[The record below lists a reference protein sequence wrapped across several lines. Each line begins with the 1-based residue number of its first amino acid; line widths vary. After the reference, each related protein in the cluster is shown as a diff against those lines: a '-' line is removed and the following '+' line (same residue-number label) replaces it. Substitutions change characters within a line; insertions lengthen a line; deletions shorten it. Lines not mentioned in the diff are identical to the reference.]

1 MDKEVKEFLDEMLEI
16 TNDIEYVFEKR
27 FGLTFVFRRDI
38 TFIRDK
44 ITSAEIIPI
53 GIIYEENDQYY
64 FAPYMTRTRLRQLLK
79 NLLKKKL
86 FRKRY
91 VFTSNNNFNNQRT

>member
-64 FAPYMTRTRLRQLLK
+64 FAPLYDK
-79 NLLKKKL
+79 NEIEAIVKEFVEKEII
-86 FRKRY
+86 
-91 VFTSNNNFNNQRT
+91 

>member
-16 TNDIEYVFEKR
+16 TEDIEYVFEKR

-38 TFIRDK
+38 TFIRDE

-64 FAPYMTRTRLRQLLK
+64 FAPLYDK
-79 NLLKKKL
+79 DEIEVIVKEFVEKEII
-86 FRKRY
+86 
-91 VFTSNNNFNNQRT
+91 

>member
-1 MDKEVKEFLDEMLEI
+1 MDKKVKEFLDEMLEI

-64 FAPYMTRTRLRQLLK
+64 FAPLYDK
-79 NLLKKKL
+79 DEIEAIVKEFVEKEII
-86 FRKRY
+86 
-91 VFTSNNNFNNQRT
+91 

>member
-64 FAPYMTRTRLRQLLK
+64 FAPLYDK
-79 NLLKKKL
+79 DEIEAIVKEFVEKEII
-86 FRKRY
+86 
-91 VFTSNNNFNNQRT
+91 

>member
-16 TNDIEYVFEKR
+16 TEDIEYVFEKR
-27 FGLTFVFRRDI
+27 FGLTFGFRRDI

-64 FAPYMTRTRLRQLLK
+64 FAPLYDK
-79 NLLKKKL
+79 DEIEAIVKEFVEKEII
-86 FRKRY
+86 
-91 VFTSNNNFNNQRT
+91 

>member
-16 TNDIEYVFEKR
+16 TNDVEYVFEKR

-64 FAPYMTRTRLRQLLK
+64 FAPLYDK
-79 NLLKKKL
+79 DEIEAIVKEFVEKEII
-86 FRKRY
+86 
-91 VFTSNNNFNNQRT
+91 

>member
-44 ITSAEIIPI
+44 ITSAEIIPL

-64 FAPYMTRTRLRQLLK
+64 FAPLYDK
-79 NLLKKKL
+79 DEIEAIVKEFVEKEII
-86 FRKRY
+86 
-91 VFTSNNNFNNQRT
+91 

>member
-1 MDKEVKEFLDEMLEI
+1 MDKEVKEFFDEMLEI
-16 TNDIEYVFEKR
+16 TDHIEYVFEKR

-44 ITSAEIIPI
+44 ITSAEIIPM

-64 FAPYMTRTRLRQLLK
+64 FAPLYDK
-79 NLLKKKL
+79 DEIEAIVKEFVEKEII
-86 FRKRY
+86 
-91 VFTSNNNFNNQRT
+91 

>member
-16 TNDIEYVFEKR
+16 TEDIEYVFEKR

-64 FAPYMTRTRLRQLLK
+64 FAPLYDK
-79 NLLKKKL
+79 NEIEAIVKEFVEKEII
-86 FRKRY
+86 
-91 VFTSNNNFNNQRT
+91 

>member
-16 TNDIEYVFEKR
+16 TEDIEYVFEKR

-64 FAPYMTRTRLRQLLK
+64 FAPLYDK
-79 NLLKKKL
+79 DEIEAIVKEFVEKEII
-86 FRKRY
+86 
-91 VFTSNNNFNNQRT
+91 